1 MSDVVNRNASA
12 DISWRFGH
20 VVAWRA
26 PRFPL
31 ARHRSWFSRVGS
43 SLVTP
48 HFLSA
53 ARRRELSRVAPQ
65 SAAANRLLVRFAVA
79 LTLAF
84 QRLHHARDTRQKNF
98 AGNFPKIKHSQKN
111 EISNARIVWRS
122 NFFVLVSHAATK
134 KTDCTNVGAMLLIAA
149 IVGFAN

>member
-84 QRLHHARDTRQKNF
+84 PAAAPCTRHS
-98 AGNFPKIKHSQKN
+98 PKKF
-111 EISNARIVWRS
+111 R
-122 NFFVLVSHAATK
+122 
-134 KTDCTNVGAMLLIAA
+134 G
-149 IVGFAN
+149 